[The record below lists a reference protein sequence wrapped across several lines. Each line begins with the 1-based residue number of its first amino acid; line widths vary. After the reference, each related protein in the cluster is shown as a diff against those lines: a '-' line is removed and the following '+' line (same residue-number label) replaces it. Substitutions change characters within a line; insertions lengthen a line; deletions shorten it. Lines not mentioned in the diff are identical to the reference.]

1 MWVDAAEH
9 GIVPGGC
16 TMETQRAD
24 SPDVLEPDDLS
35 RREVLLRLGAGGLAV
50 ALATHGVETAHAQE
64 ATPTAVGHVGDV
76 SGMPEGVNLIPLGG
90 FPVHDLPTE
99 PFTIRVLRVTLEP
112 GAVVPPGAVPY
123 PAAAYVEAGEGLIL
137 SPEGEGGR
145 WLYGPDGEVLDSG
158 TKEMVMPVGTWLYTS
173 ANTVDGLRNDGP
185 DQASILGIEL
195 IPTTE

>member
-1 MWVDAAEH
+1 
-9 GIVPGGC
+9 
-16 TMETQRAD
+16 METHRAAD
-24 SPDVLEPDDLS
+24 PDVLEPDGLS
-35 RREVLLRLGAGGLAV
+35 RRDVLLRIGAGGLAV
-50 ALATHGVETAHAQE
+50 ALAAHGVETAHAQE
-64 ATPTAVGHVGDV
+64 ATPAPVGEV
-76 SGMPEGVNLIPLGG
+76 SGMPEGVTLIPLGG

-123 PAAAYVEAGEGLIL
+123 PVGAYVEAGEGLIL

-145 WLYGPDGEVLDSG
+145 WLYGPDGEELDSG

-185 DQASILGIEL
+185 DQATILGIEL
-195 IPTTE
+195 VPTTE

>member
-1 MWVDAAEH
+1 
-9 GIVPGGC
+9 
-16 TMETQRAD
+16 METHRTD
-24 SPDVLEPDDLS
+24 DPDVVERDDLS
-35 RREVLLRLGAGGLAV
+35 RREVLRRIGAGGLAV
-50 ALATHGVETAHAQE
+50 ALATQGVETAHAQE
-64 ATPTAVGHVGDV
+64 ATPAPVGEV
-76 SGMPEGVNLIPLGG
+76 SGMPEGVTLIPLGG

-123 PAAAYVEAGEGLIL
+123 SVGAYVEAGEGLIL

-158 TKEMVMPVGTWLYTS
+158 TMEMVMPVGTWLYTS

>member
-1 MWVDAAEH
+1 
-9 GIVPGGC
+9 
-16 TMETQRAD
+16 MESHRAD
-24 SPDVLEPDDLS
+24 DSDAVDPDGLS
-35 RREVLLRLGAGGLAV
+35 RRAALLRIGAGGLAV
-50 ALATHGVETAHAQE
+50 ALAAQAVETAHAQE
-64 ATPTAVGHVGDV
+64 ATPAPVGEV
-76 SGMPEGVNLIPLGG
+76 SGMPEGVTLIPLGG

-123 PAAAYVEAGEGLIL
+123 PAAAYVEAGEGLII
-137 SPEGEGGR
+137 SPEGGEWGEGR

-185 DQASILGIEL
+185 DQATILGIEL
-195 IPTTE
+195 IPTAE